1 MDCTSIVHLP
11 NEILLYIFNKLN
23 VIDVFY
29 SLVGVNQR
37 FEQLIFDFLDIDNI
51 PCIFHQK
58 YINGKS
64 QHDYILDKICLK
76 ILPRINTK
84 IRKFTIDPYSLKRM
98 VNAIDFPQLYSLSLL
113 GYQIDTISR
122 ELLNLNIKK
131 EITRE
136 NSPMIFEAVLFFG
149 KHLTDLKFYQVSSE
163 SNLTFFSWNNQNK
176 ECLSSTLNNLS
187 IYVSNFDDC
196 LYLLDG
202 HFQSM
207 SKLAIRI
214 EMITRSLSNINKK
227 EKLIK
232 LKSFSLICKRCTC
245 SYESLIVPLF
255 RRMSNLEELSLQIS
269 VRRLRSTY
277 IDGYQLYNDF
287 LKYLTKLNKFN
298 FNIHS
303 YITSGIENNILSN
316 NDIRNSFIN
325 IGYKSIDICADEK
338 LTDYIGNCNVYSLP
352 YLFHEFLFMSNCFQG
367 GKFNNVTRLFMVD
380 RIPFENKL
388 FKIISQDFTNL
399 KTLIIHNLESQKSQE
414 CSSTLITFNNLITLN
429 IIDAHS
435 DYAIQFLTENITYL
449 PFLEKLIITYDTLAH
464 ITDYFANDETRRNCT
479 KIKYLR
485 TDISFVRSKSFNS
498 YFPSI

>member
-1 MDCTSIVHLP
+1 MDCTSIVQLP

-37 FEQLIFDFLDIDNI
+37 FDQLIFDFLDIDNI
-51 PCIFHQK
+51 PSIFHQK

-84 IRKFTIDPYSLKRM
+84 IRKLTIDPYSLKRM

-113 GYQIDTISR
+113 GYQIDTISSDLINGPISD
-122 ELLNLNIKK
+122 LLMNKITHLTIDLNIKK

-136 NSPMIFEAVLFFG
+136 NSPMIFEAILFFG
-149 KHLTDLKFYQVSSE
+149 KYLTDLKFYQVSSE

-202 HFQSM
+202 RFQSL
-207 SKLAIRI
+207 SKLVIRI

-232 LKSFSLICKRCTC
+232 LKSFSLICEQCTC
-245 SYESLIVPLF
+245 SYESSIVPLL

-277 IDGYQLYNDF
+277 IDGYQLFNDF

-303 YITSGIENNILSN
+303 YIIS
-316 NDIRNSFIN
+316 
-325 IGYKSIDICADEK
+325 
-338 LTDYIGNCNVYSLP
+338 
-352 YLFHEFLFMSNCFQG
+352 G
-367 GKFNNVTRLFMVD
+367 GKFNNVKILFMVD

-399 KTLIIHNLESQKSQE
+399 KTLIIHNLESQESQE
-414 CSSTLITFNNLITLN
+414 CSSALITFNNLITLN

-435 DYAIQFLTENITYL
+435 DYAIQFLNENITYL
-449 PFLEKLIITYDTLAH
+449 PSLEKLITTYDTLTH
-464 ITDYFANDETRRNCT
+464 ITGYFTNDETRRNCT

-485 TDISFVRSKSFNS
+485 TDISFVRPKNFNS
-498 YFPSI
+498 YFPSM